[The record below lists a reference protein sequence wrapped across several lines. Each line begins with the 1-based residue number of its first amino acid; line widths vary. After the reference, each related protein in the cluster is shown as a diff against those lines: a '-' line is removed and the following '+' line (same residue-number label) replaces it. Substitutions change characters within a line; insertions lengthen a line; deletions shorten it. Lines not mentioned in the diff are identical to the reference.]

1 MATITTK
8 YEVGARVWVADWQSL
23 AEQYECP
30 DCKGRKTW
38 AVTTPAGEE
47 FQIECHT
54 CRRGYRGSSGFL
66 ERYVRR
72 VTPWEGT
79 VGSIRVNTA
88 GDRVVEYMLEETGV
102 GSGRLWPEEKLCAT
116 VEDAERIAR
125 AEIVALDQEERERAE
140 HDKKDILYV
149 RKRAER
155 LRDELARVIKLVC
168 EAGGPV
174 PDKLAARAER
184 VLKRNA
190 EFTDR

>member
-1 MATITTK
+1 
-8 YEVGARVWVADWQSL
+8 
-23 AEQYECP
+23 
-30 DCKGRKTW
+30 
-38 AVTTPAGEE
+38 
-47 FQIECHT
+47 
-54 CRRGYRGSSGFL
+54 
-66 ERYVRR
+66 
-72 VTPWEGT
+72 
-79 VGSIRVNTA
+79 VNTA

-116 VEDAERIAR
+116 VEEAERIAR

-155 LRDELARVIKLVC
+155 LRDELARVIELVC